1 MPKRHRGGDVL
12 KENGSGREKGSPPHK
27 DMEGARSNSLG
38 GPFKSLCDARG
49 IPTLSGPSETRLPPT
64 PTSPAPRLSRLSP
77 QVRSVAVTHTF
88 QIAKARAQLGY
99 VPDKFSFADAVERY
113 VQSTAGRTRGSNART
128 LLRLLLGLLL
138 FLGLLVL
145 ALRFLGLQPSII

>member
-1 MPKRHRGGDVL
+1 MRR
-12 KENGSGREKGSPPHK
+12 
-27 DMEGARSNSLG
+27 
-38 GPFKSLCDARG
+38 RG
-49 IPTLSGPSETRLPPT
+49 IPTLSRPSETRLPPT
-64 PTSPAPRLSRLSP
+64 PISPAPRLSRLSP

-99 VPDKFSFADAVERY
+99 VPDQFSFADAVERY
-113 VQSTAGRTRGSNART
+113 VQSTDGRTRGSITRT

-145 ALRFLGLQPSII
+145 ALRFLGLQPSVI